1 MYCLKVKFAKTSSFI
16 NTKSL
21 FLLSIMNITS
31 QIKQPIH
38 AEMELFEK
46 KFFESMSSKVA
57 LLNRIT
63 YYIVNRKGK
72 QMRPMFVFLT
82 AKMISG
88 GKVNERTYRGASVIE
103 LIHTATLVHD
113 DVVDDSNR
121 RRGFFS
127 INALWRNK
135 IAVLVG
141 DYLLSKG
148 LLLSIDNGDFDLLRI
163 ISVAVREMSEGELLQ
178 IEKARRLDIDESVY
192 YEIIRQKT
200 ATLIAAC
207 CALGAK
213 SVSEDEAQVETMR
226 KFGELI
232 GMAFQIKDDLFDY
245 TDDAIGKPT
254 GIDIKEQKMTL
265 PLIYALNNCTSK
277 EKSWCIN
284 SIKNHNKDKKRVKEV
299 IQFVKD
305 KNGLSYA
312 EQKMVQFQQEALA
325 LIQKF
330 PTSEYKD
337 SLTLMVNYVIERK
350 NKQCQSQ
357 YQLQCQKRSCF
368 DLILEFG
375 ILNFHATFL
384 QPKAS
389 MLIEPS

>member
-1 MYCLKVKFAKTSSFI
+1 MKIV
-16 NTKSL
+16 
-21 FLLSIMNITS
+21 S
-31 QIKQPIH
+31 QIKLPIEY
-38 AEMELFEK
+38 EMELFEK
-46 KFFESMSSKVA
+46 KFRLSMASKVA

-63 YYIVNRKGK
+63 YFIVNRKGK

-82 AKMISG
+82 AKMMG
-88 GKVNERTYRGASVIE
+88 GEELSERTYRGASIIE

-127 INALWRNK
+127 INALWKNK

-148 LLLSIDNGDFDLLRI
+148 LLLSIDNGDFDLLKI

-178 IEKARRLDIDESVY
+178 IEKARRLDITEEVY

-207 CALGAK
+207 CAMGAQ
-213 SVSEDEAQVETMR
+213 SVDASKEEVERMR

-245 TDDAIGKPT
+245 GETKIGKPT

-265 PLIYALNNCTSK
+265 PLIYTLNNCP
-277 EKSWCIN
+277 EKKRRWLIN
-284 SIKNHNKDKKRVKEV
+284 SVKNHNKETKRVKEV
-299 IQFVKD
+299 IAYVKEFG
-305 KNGLSYA
+305 GLEYA
-312 EQKMVQFQQEALA
+312 VQKMKAYREEALQILA
-325 LIQKF
+325 LY
-330 PTSEYKD
+330 PDSDYKK
-337 SLTLMVNYVIERK
+337 SLALMVNYVIDRK
-350 NKQCQSQ
+350 K
-357 YQLQCQKRSCF
+357 
-368 DLILEFG
+368 
-375 ILNFHATFL
+375 
-384 QPKAS
+384 
-389 MLIEPS
+389 

>member
-1 MYCLKVKFAKTSSFI
+1 MQKRTFEVLM
-16 NTKSL
+16 NT
-21 FLLSIMNITS
+21 IA
-31 QIKQPIH
+31 QIKNPINN
-38 AEMELFEK
+38 EMELFEK
-46 KFFESMSSKVA
+46 KFFESMTSKVA

-63 YYIVNRKGK
+63 YYIVNSKGK

-82 AKMISG
+82 AKMLADG
-88 GKVNERTYRGASVIE
+88 QVNERTYRGASVIE

-127 INALWRNK
+127 INALWKNK

-148 LLLSIDNGDFDLLRI
+148 LLLSIDNEDFDLLKI
-163 ISVAVREMSEGELLQ
+163 ISIAVREMSEGELLQ
-178 IEKARRLDIDESVY
+178 IEKARRLDITEDIY
-192 YEIIRQKT
+192 YEIIRKKT

-213 SVSEDEAQVETMR
+213 SVIDDEAQVEKMR

-245 TDDAIGKPT
+245 TEEAIGKPT

-265 PLIYALNNCTSK
+265 PLIHVLNNCSAK
-277 EKSWCIN
+277 EKSWLIN

-299 IQFVKD
+299 IAFVKN

-312 EQKMVQFQQEALA
+312 EQKMIQFQQEALQ
-325 LIQKF
+325 LIENY
-330 PTSEYKD
+330 PTSDYKQ
-337 SLTLMVNYVIERK
+337 SLIMMVNYVIERK
-350 NKQCQSQ
+350 K
-357 YQLQCQKRSCF
+357 
-368 DLILEFG
+368 
-375 ILNFHATFL
+375 
-384 QPKAS
+384 
-389 MLIEPS
+389 